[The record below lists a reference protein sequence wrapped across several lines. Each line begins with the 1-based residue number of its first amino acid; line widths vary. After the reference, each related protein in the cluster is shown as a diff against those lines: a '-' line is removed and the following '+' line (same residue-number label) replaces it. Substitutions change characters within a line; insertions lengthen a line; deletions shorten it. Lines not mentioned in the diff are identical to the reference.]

1 MPRCPKPKGSK
12 NAAIAL
18 KWNYSNSADTIR
30 IVALKLER
38 KYEEELEEAVG
49 DCRSLLDVGCG
60 TDSPIQGFSKK
71 LFSVGVDAFEPSL
84 QKSAAR
90 GIHNEYVKADV
101 RELAQRFQPK
111 SFDCVLASDV
121 IEHLPK
127 EMGDPFLA
135 TLESLA
141 RKRVLIF
148 TPNGFLPQGE
158 YDSNPWQVHVSGW
171 TPEEM
176 RKRGYRVIG
185 LRGWKPLRKEYAA
198 IRWPPKFLW
207 LFVSSLTQRWVRDR
221 PEKAFQLLCIK
232 DLSN

>member
-1 MPRCPKPKGSK
+1 MMAAAEDGICPPPKGSMMAFR
-12 NAAIAL
+12 NPAGAIRA
-18 KWNYSNSADTIR
+18 
-30 IVALKLER
+30 VASKLEK
-38 KYEEELEEAVG
+38 KYEQELEEAVG
-49 DCRSLLDVGCG
+49 PCTSLLDVGCG

-71 LFSVGVDAFEPSL
+71 LFAVGVDAFEPSL

-90 GIHNEYVKADV
+90 GIHNEYVKADI
-101 RELAQRFQPK
+101 RDLKRHFKPG

-127 EMGDPFLA
+127 EEGDAFLA
-135 TLESLA
+135 ALESLA

-158 YDSNPWQVHVSGW
+158 YDSNPWQAHLSGW

-185 LRGWKPLRKEYAA
+185 VRGWKPLRKEYAA
-198 IRWPPKFLW
+198 VRWPRKFLW
-207 LFVSSLTQRWVRDR
+207 LFISSLTQRWVRDR
-221 PEKAFQLLCIK
+221 PEKAFQILCIK
-232 DLSN
+232 DISR